1 METLEMQNSDNRK
14 FERADQK
21 KRKTLNS
28 IIFRRI
34 ISTCLFI
41 LPTFGFC
48 QLTEIGFE
56 LGAFNFTGDLSRA
69 YNLKSHRPAASIYL
83 RSNLT
88 QAASLRYGLSGG
100 MLSGDDRYSD
110 DPFNQVRNE
119 SFNLFLVEAYGLLE
133 FNFLD
138 YRGKQSNIKWTPYL
152 NFGFALFH
160 FLGEKVENVDFFPVQ
175 PAIPMGVGVK
185 YQLNKK
191 FDIGIE
197 ASARATFFDKLDGI
211 SGNDNTLKDYDYGN
225 KYDFDSYFFI
235 GITLHYVFYYIPCP
249 FDYN

>member
-1 METLEMQNSDNRK
+1 VETSEMQNSDNRK
-14 FERADQK
+14 HDK
-21 KRKTLNS
+21 IGLIKHKTLKS
-28 IIFRRI
+28 TVFRNI
-34 ISTCLFI
+34 VITYLFI
-41 LPTFGFC
+41 VPSLGFC

-69 YNLKSHRPAASIYL
+69 YNLKSHRPAASVYL

-88 QAASLRYGLSGG
+88 QAASIRYGVSGG
-100 MLSGDDRYSD
+100 MLSGNDKYSS

-119 SFNLFLVEAYGLLE
+119 SFNLFLIEAFGLLE

-138 YRGKQSNIKWTPYL
+138 YRGKQSRIHWTPYL
-152 NFGFALFH
+152 NFGLALFH
-160 FLGEKVENVDFFPVQ
+160 FLGEKADTDFFPVQ
-175 PAIPMGVGVK
+175 PAIPMGVGIK
-185 YQLNKK
+185 YQLSKK

-211 SGNDNTLKDYDYGN
+211 SGNDDTIKNYDYGN

-235 GITLHYVFYYIPCP
+235 GITLHYVIYYIPCP